1 MQYSWN
7 NEEYKDMPEKDI
19 WVIKLCGYY
28 TEKSL
33 FKKYTP
39 DIKTSEIKISD
50 ICHDLRRINTVRKHL
65 ESLNLIVPAP
75 AWLKMGIL
83 NPVEEDIEKIL
94 SDYATKPKFNISGI
108 KKEKEYSY
116 STEKESPVKCR
127 LDCYKKIDTMLA
139 GEIIY
144 IYLHQD
150 EYDFQKITKKM
161 NKYSETALRVYP
173 VNGIDTLEEN
183 ILNAKLNKFAKENVQ
198 EILSKVS
205 GSKIQALYN
214 RYREYSFD
222 EGEISGKHFTKE
234 AYLPVAEYDSDS
246 QFTLT
251 DIQNR
256 IALVK
261 KQQRF
266 LDRALY
272 ELLMLQK
279 QAQDLGE
286 EKFQETI
293 LETTRETI
301 TERAPIW
308 AFDTENTS
316 KRELALTLLKGTS
329 IISDNKI

>member
-1 MQYSWN
+1 MQYWN
-7 NEEYKDMPEKDI
+7 NEEYKGMPEKDI

-28 TEKSL
+28 TEKRL
-33 FKKYTP
+33 FNKYTHNA
-39 DIKTSEIKISD
+39 KNSVLKISY

-75 AWLKMGIL
+75 AWLKEEIL
-83 NPVEEDIEKIL
+83 NPVEENIEKIL
-94 SDYATKPKFNISGI
+94 SNYATKPKFNISGI
-108 KKEKEYSY
+108 KKEKKYSY

-127 LDCYKKIDTMLA
+127 LDCYKKIYTMLA

-150 EYDFQKITKKM
+150 EYDFQEVIKKSS
-161 NKYSETALRVYP
+161 NYTETTLRVYP
-173 VNGIDTLEEN
+173 VNSIDTLEEN
-183 ILNAKLNKFAKENVQ
+183 ILNAKISKFAKENVQ
-198 EILSKVS
+198 EILSKVL
-205 GSKIQALYN
+205 GSEIQTFHN
-214 RYREYSFD
+214 RYREYSWD
-222 EGEISGKHFTKE
+222 EGKTPDKHFTKE

-246 QFTLT
+246 QFTLI

-256 IALVK
+256 ITLVK
-261 KQQRF
+261 EQQRF

-293 LETTRETI
+293 LETTRRTI
-301 TERAPIW
+301 TEMAPIW
-308 AFDTENTS
+308 AFDTEDTS
-316 KRELALTLLKGTS
+316 KREIALTLLKGTS
-329 IISDNKI
+329 KI